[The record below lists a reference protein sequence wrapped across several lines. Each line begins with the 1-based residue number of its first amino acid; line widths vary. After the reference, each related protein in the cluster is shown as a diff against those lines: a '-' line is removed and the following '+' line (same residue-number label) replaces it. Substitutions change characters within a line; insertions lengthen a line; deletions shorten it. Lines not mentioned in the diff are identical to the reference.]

1 MQMIRHCIDQCW
13 DVLQTVSDP
22 EIPVLSVVDLG
33 MIRGVEINDQQE
45 IIVRL
50 TPTYSGCPATDML
63 KAQIVEAFTASF
75 DTSQSHGRF
84 VRSMDHGLDV

>member
-50 TPTYSGCPATDML
+50 TPTYSGCPQ
-63 KAQIVEAFTASF
+63 QICSKHKLLRHLP
-75 DTSQSHGRF
+75 QK
-84 VRSMDHGLDV
+84 L